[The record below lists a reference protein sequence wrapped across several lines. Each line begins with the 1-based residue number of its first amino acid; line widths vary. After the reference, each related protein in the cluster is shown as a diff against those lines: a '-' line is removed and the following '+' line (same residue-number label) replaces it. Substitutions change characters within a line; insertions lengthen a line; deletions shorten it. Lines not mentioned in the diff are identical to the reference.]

1 MSIKTPNEPQA
12 DDLGELKKAEPAPP
26 PPVDSYTRISESVWK
41 NDRTGAFETF
51 NHRPGKAQR

>member
-1 MSIKTPNEPQA
+1 MKTPNEHQE
-12 DDLGELKKAEPAPP
+12 DLGELKKFEPPPP

-51 NHRPGKAQR
+51 NHRLGKAQR